1 MRTRKANH
9 QKKNPKQQ
17 LWNWYAVNWVLSKV
31 PITYTTHPDVVP
43 EAELDVLVA
52 IYRLVLTESDASKT
66 FAEQALTPTATT
78 PTEAWKDGKEVA
90 MT

>member
-1 MRTRKANH
+1 M
-9 QKKNPKQQ
+9 
-17 LWNWYAVNWVLSKV
+17 

-52 IYRLVLTESDASKT
+52 IYRFVLTESEASKT
-66 FAEQALTPTATT
+66 FAEQALSPTATT
-78 PTEAWKDGKEVA
+78 TTEACKDGKEVVA